1 MGLLSFLG
9 QNLGTIGATAAIHAW
24 LSVEGTLLGAV
35 VAIPFGLWS
44 YRLPGVRKVAAAIAE
59 TIQTIPSLALLAIL
73 MIWFGMGD
81 TTLVVALFLYALMPM
96 LHNTVEGLL
105 SVDPQYVDV
114 AQGLGLSR
122 AQVMWRVQVPL
133 AAPIIL
139 TGLRVALVTS
149 IGIAT
154 VGVFI
159 GAQGLGSI
167 IYQGM
172 QVQSAPQILAGALP
186 AALMAIV
193 IDGILGFFAGRLRRA
208 SGRRQEAAMA
218 SPLRGQRKEMV
229 SLEERIQG

>member
-1 MGLLSFLG
+1 MGILSYLAENFSMVLE
-9 QNLGTIGATAAIHAW
+9 TAGVHAG
-24 LSVEGTLLGAV
+24 LSIEGTLFGAL
-35 VAIPFGLWS
+35 VAIPFGLWT
-44 YRLPGVRKVAAAIAE
+44 YRRPGVRRVAAAVAE

-81 TTLVVALFLYALMPM
+81 TTLVIALFLYALMPM

-105 SVDPQYVDV
+105 SVDPALVDT
-114 AQGLGLSR
+114 SR
-122 AQVMWRVQVPL
+122 ALGMSSRQTMWRVQIPL

-159 GAQGLGSI
+159 GADGLGSI
-167 IYQGM
+167 IYGGM
-172 QVQSAPQILAGALP
+172 QVQSAPQIFAGALP

-193 IDGILGFFAGRLRRA
+193 FDGALAFLSGRTKRRRA
-208 SGRRQEAAMA
+208 PGRVPQPRLAATQETVKGDG
-218 SPLRGQRKEMV
+218 LD
-229 SLEERIQG
+229 

>member
-1 MGLLSFLG
+1 MNLFSFLA
-9 QNLGTIGATAAIHAW
+9 QNLSMVAQTAAEHAW
-24 LSVEGTLLGAV
+24 LSVEGTMLGAL
-35 VAIPFGLWS
+35 VAIPFGLWA
-44 YRLPGVRKVAAAIAE
+44 YRRPGVRRIAAAVAE

-73 MIWFGMGD
+73 MIWFGMGN

-105 SVDPQYVDV
+105 SVDPGLVDV
-114 AQGLGLSR
+114 AQALGMSR
-122 AQVMWRVQVPL
+122 HHVMWRVQIPL

-159 GAQGLGSI
+159 GAAGLGSI
-167 IYQGM
+167 IYGGM

-186 AALMAIV
+186 AALMAIA
-193 IDGILGFFAGRLRRA
+193 IDGLLAFLAGRSRRRA
-208 SGRRQEAAMA
+208 PRRPRAALPVPALQETVKGDG
-218 SPLRGQRKEMV
+218 LD
-229 SLEERIQG
+229 